1 MIPFPAFF
9 GRFSGFWP
17 SCRRIPGR
25 IFRVFAV
32 FCIGSACIFAFP
44 FYVCEYMR
52 AHTRPREIHNVGL
65 FPSVFPLSKKCPH
78 TIGSYSVIYKNS
90 SNFLQKIVAQ
100 ELQNRKKCVPLQP
113 LSRGRAAEDDRL
125 VKRGRL
131 SKALHPS
138 ILPCRDARE
147 REKDKPGEVLLKN
160 FFEKK
165 LRKNLEGKKKR
176 LTFANAFPLK
186 RELKK
191 R

>member
-1 MIPFPAFF
+1 MCA
-9 GRFSGFWP
+9 R
-17 SCRRIPGR
+17 
-25 IFRVFAV
+25 
-32 FCIGSACIFAFP
+32 
-44 FYVCEYMR
+44 
-52 AHTRPREIHNVGL
+52 TLPREIHNVGL

-113 LSRGRAAEDDRL
+113 LSRGRAAENDRL

-147 REKDKPGEVLLKN
+147 REKDKPREVVLKKL
-160 FFEKK
+160 FRKK
-165 LRKNLEGKKKR
+165 LRKNLDGKKKR
-176 LTFANAFPLK
+176 LIFANDFPLK
-186 RELKK
+186 REHERKIVL
-191 R
+191 